1 LSRMKGSLDYKN
13 LLDMYL
19 TNYEKEIASLFDDIF
34 IEKYRIMRGTHLKKL
49 FLMDFAYMPI
59 EKRLERIKNILLS
72 HVRQKK
78 KEILLMLNKKYDD
91 ALEKALFGIRD
102 DAKRKTEVTKFID
115 ERDRRIPLI
124 EKESKSTAAIYMRR
138 FKKPTIKS
146 MYRNFVTNNSFF
158 EGYASNWSEEQL
170 QSFLIHH
177 ALNTWELEDIAPLY
191 YLHSKVKG
199 ISDQWKMRVVFI
211 DEVQDYSIFQLAALK
226 EGLDT
231 DMFTMVGDLAQG
243 IHSYRALTSWDPV
256 VKLFPRATYTT
267 LQKSYRTTIEIME
280 MANSILLQMDE
291 ELPLVEPVVRHGI
304 PPVFH
309 EMDNLDARY
318 IKSLLNEIR
327 GRGHHSI
334 ALICKTTKEAAR
346 IAHILNEEFAVQ
358 LLTDHSD
365 IDQQK
370 LLIVPSHLAKGLE
383 FDVVLVTALHE
394 PFRSHSID
402 RKLLYV
408 AMTRPM
414 HELHL
419 IGPHFQSFLLNG
431 FCNSATK

>member
-1 LSRMKGSLDYKN
+1 
-13 LLDMYL
+13 
-19 TNYEKEIASLFDDIF
+19 
-34 IEKYRIMRGTHLKKL
+34 
-49 FLMDFAYMPI
+49 
-59 EKRLERIKNILLS
+59 
-72 HVRQKK
+72 
-78 KEILLMLNKKYDD
+78 
-91 ALEKALFGIRD
+91 
-102 DAKRKTEVTKFID
+102 
-115 ERDRRIPLI
+115 
-124 EKESKSTAAIYMRR
+124 
-138 FKKPTIKS
+138 
-146 MYRNFVTNNSFF
+146 
-158 EGYASNWSEEQL
+158 
-170 QSFLIHH
+170 
-177 ALNTWELEDIAPLY
+177 
-191 YLHSKVKG
+191 
-199 ISDQWKMRVVFI
+199 
-211 DEVQDYSIFQLAALK
+211 VQDYSIFQLAALK

-256 VKLFPRATYTT
+256 VDLFPRATYTT

-280 MANSILLQMDE
+280 MANTILLQMDE

-309 EMDNLDARY
+309 EMNELNA
-318 IKSLLNEIR
+318 KSIESMLNEIR

-346 IAHILNEEFAVQ
+346 IAKILNEEFPVQ

-383 FDVVLVTALHE
+383 FDAVVVTALDE
-394 PFRSHSID
+394 PFRPHSID

-419 IGPHFQSFLLNG
+419 IGPSLQAFLLEI
-431 FCNSATK
+431 